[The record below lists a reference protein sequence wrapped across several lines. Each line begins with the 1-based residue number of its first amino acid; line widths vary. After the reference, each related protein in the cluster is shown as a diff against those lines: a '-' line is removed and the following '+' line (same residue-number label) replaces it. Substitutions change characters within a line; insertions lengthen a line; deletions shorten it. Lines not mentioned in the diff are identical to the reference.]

1 MEVVGIAPGLRFEL
15 FDHAPVPHVY
25 VPFGRNYRAAMHV
38 HLRVAANMTDEA
50 GVLGLVRRELRAID
64 DRLPVLQ
71 LTTMRAF
78 HDRGI
83 MLWVVRAGGNMFLL
97 FGAVALTLAV
107 AGVYGVKSYVVS
119 RRTREIGIRVAL
131 GARPGDILWM
141 VLREGFWLTGVG
153 FAIGLPL
160 AALAGLGLS
169 RMLYEVS
176 ALDPIVFLFA
186 PLALGLAATLAAY
199 VPARRATNV
208 TPLAALRAE

>member
-1 MEVVGIAPGLRFEL
+1 
-15 FDHAPVPHVY
+15 
-25 VPFGRNYRAAMHV
+25 
-38 HLRVAANMTDEA
+38 
-50 GVLGLVRRELRAID
+50 LVRRELRAID